1 MRIALGQLWQETNT
15 FNPQPTTRA
24 DFEQFGVTRGAE
36 MLEKMAQTNELGGM
50 IQSLSQWR
58 EPPECVGL
66 VRLPA
71 WPSGLATAETYEWIE
86 REFLAALAVAGPLDG
101 LLLALHGSLAADQHP
116 DVEGELLAAI
126 RRRVGPIPIVAT
138 LDLHAHVTPLMVAS
152 ADALVLFHTIPHVDV
167 VSTGARGARVLQRI
181 LCEGAKPTMAWQP
194 VPVVL
199 PAEQANSELAGNV
212 AGKRK
217 ARLLELERDPRVLA
231 AGVATVQ
238 PWLDVPGLCSAAVVV
253 TAGDD
258 ALAAQYCDE
267 LSGSLWNRRRDY
279 LPDLVELPDA
289 VRRAFEAP
297 AGLTV
302 LSDGSDATTSGAP
315 GDSVWFLEEALRYDW
330 PRPALLALTD
340 PETVLQAEQLAAG
353 QPAAFRLGGKR
364 DTRFGK
370 QVVSDF
376 VVERCFDAQFTL
388 TGHLGTNL
396 PIDMGRAALLRRGNV
411 FVVVTSRTGPH
422 FAPEL
427 FRAAGLDPFSA
438 QLVVAKSPCG
448 FRAVYTRHASLI
460 LNVRS
465 PGCAAPDFWTY
476 PYHNLAR
483 PCWPWDEFDWS
494 PKALRKT

>member
-36 MLEKMAQTNELGGM
+36 MLSKMAQTNELGGM
-50 IQSLSQWR
+50 IQSLAHWN

-71 WPSGLATAETYEWIE
+71 WPSGLATAETYNWIE
-86 REFLAALAVAGPLDG
+86 QEFLAALAAAGPLDG
-101 LLLALHGSLAADQHP
+101 VLLALHGSLAADQHP

-126 RRRVGPIPIVAT
+126 RSCVGPIPIVAT
-138 LDLHAHVTPLMVAS
+138 LDLHAHVTPAMIEA

-167 VSTGARGARVLQRI
+167 VSTGARGARVLERI
-181 LCEGAKPTMAWQP
+181 LYEGAKPKMAWQP

-199 PAEQANSELAGNV
+199 PAELANSELAGNV
-212 AGKRK
+212 AADRK
-217 ARLLELERDPRVLA
+217 ARLLEMERDLRVLA

-253 TAGDD
+253 TDGDD
-258 ALAAQYCDE
+258 SLAAQFCDE
-267 LSGSLWNRRRDY
+267 LSGSLWNRRQDY
-279 LPDLVELPDA
+279 LPALVELPA
-289 VRRAFEAP
+289 AIRQAFEAP

-315 GDSVWFLEEALRYDW
+315 GDSVWFVEEALHYDW

-340 PETVLQAEQLAAG
+340 PETVLQAEHLGAG
-353 QPAAFRLGGKR
+353 KSASFRLGGKR

-370 QVVSDF
+370 QIEQEF

-411 FVVVTSRTGPH
+411 QLVVTTRTGPH

-427 FRAAGLDPFSA
+427 FRAAGLDPFTA

-448 FRAVYTRHASLI
+448 FRAVYTQRASSI

-476 PYHNLAR
+476 PYHNLPR
-483 PCWPWDEFDWS
+483 PCWPWDEFGWVPQARLKS
-494 PKALRKT
+494 